1 VHLLPE
7 SRQGLALTRSAV
19 SEPAELALFRR
30 WCRLALRGL
39 GTARAEIDA
48 LNVFPVADTDTGTNL
63 YLTFEAAVRAAEEA
77 VGGGLAKELEAL
89 GRGALLG
96 ARGNSGSI
104 LAQLLRA
111 SGERLAAAPLP
122 PSSAPGAIAEALG
135 AAADA
140 AYAAVAEPVEGT
152 MLTVARAAAAAAAAA
167 AGPAASV
174 ADVIAAAAAAARDAL
189 ARTPQQLGPL
199 RHAGVVDAG
208 GRGLCVVLDAAETAV
223 SGQRHPAP
231 SGAAR
236 RPKLSPRAAASR
248 ATACGQ
254 AAGSGRAYEVMYLLD
269 TGDDRVGELRASLAR
284 LGESVVV
291 GGGGLWNVHVHVDDV
306 GAAVEAGLSVG
317 APRRIRVT
325 HLGARAATH
334 AEPPGATNGTL
345 AGGVVAVAAGP
356 GLERLFANAGAT
368 VLRSRAGQRCSS
380 ADLLTAIQRTGAGD
394 VVVLPNDPDTVMAAE
409 AAAVMAREHGVRVSV
424 IPTRAQVQGLAAI
437 AVHDPSRSFQD
448 DVVQMTAA
456 AANTRHGAVTIA
468 TQDALTTA
476 GACHRGDV
484 LGVVQ
489 GDFAVVGADLRAV
502 GGEVLRRLVGGGG
515 ELVTV
520 VTGEDADQRLGEG
533 VITDLRQSHPAL
545 DTILYEGGPA
555 RYPLLVA
562 VE

>member
-1 VHLLPE
+1 VHFLPE

-19 SEPAELALFRR
+19 TEPAELALFRR

-77 VGGGLAKELEAL
+77 AGGGLAKELEAL

-104 LAQLLRA
+104 LAQLLRV
-111 SGERLAAAPLP
+111 SGQRLAAAPFP
-122 PSSAPGAIAEALG
+122 PEFAAGGAIAEALG

-140 AYAAVAEPVEGT
+140 AYAAVAEPLEGT
-152 MLTVARAAAAAAAAA
+152 MLTVARAGADAAVDAARP
-167 AGPAASV
+167 GASV
-174 ADVIAAAAAAARDAL
+174 AQVVAAAAAAARSAL

-223 SGQRHPAP
+223 TGRRRGQSTSAP
-231 SGAAR
+231 R
-236 RPKLSPRAAASR
+236 RPGLLPRAAAHS
-248 ATACGQ
+248 ATSCGG
-254 AAGSGRAYEVMYLLD
+254 AGGGPAYEVMYLLD
-269 TGDDRVGELRASLAR
+269 AADERVGELRSALAR

-325 HLGARAATH
+325 HLGTRAA
-334 AEPPGATNGTL
+334 EPEPSGAPDGTL
-345 AGGVVAVAAGP
+345 RCGVVAVAAGP
-356 GLERLFANAGAT
+356 GLETLFENAGAT
-368 VLRSRAGQRCSS
+368 VLASPAGQRCSS
-380 ADLLTAIQRTGAGD
+380 ADVLATIRRTKARH
-394 VVVLPNDPDTVMAAE
+394 VVVLPNDPDTVLAAE
-409 AAAVMAREHGVRVSV
+409 AAAAIARDEGVRVSV

-437 AVHDPSRSFQD
+437 AVHDRSRPFQD
-448 DVVQMTAA
+448 DVVQMSAA
-456 AANTRHGAVTIA
+456 AGNTRHGAVTIA
-468 TQDALTTA
+468 TRDALTTA
-476 GACHRGDV
+476 GACRRGDV

-489 GDFAVVGADLRAV
+489 GDFAVVGSDLHAV
-502 GGEVLRRLVGGGG
+502 GAEVLRRLVAGGG

-520 VTGEDADQRLGEG
+520 VTGEGADRRLGEA
-533 VITDLRQSHPAL
+533 VLADLLRSQPAL
-545 DTILYEGGPA
+545 DTVLYEGGPA